1 MAEFIIVEQQS
12 SLSLL
17 REAKMLVD
25 ESPINIV
32 NVTCHGFQEEA
43 LSSYTYVKFHFS
55 DHE

>member
-1 MAEFIIVEQQS
+1 MAKLIIVEQQS

-25 ESPINIV
+25 EAPVNIV

-43 LSSYTYVKFHFS
+43 LSSYTSVKFHFS